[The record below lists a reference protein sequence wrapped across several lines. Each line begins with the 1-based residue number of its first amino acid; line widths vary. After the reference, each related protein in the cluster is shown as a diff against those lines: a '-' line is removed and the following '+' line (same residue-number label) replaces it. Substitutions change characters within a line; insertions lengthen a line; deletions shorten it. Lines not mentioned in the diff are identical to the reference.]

1 MWRVLDAMAR
11 RRTLATACEA
21 LGAASVKASQA
32 ISALERSWGVRLVSR
47 TTHLVGLTLLGAEY
61 APFFRRIVQYADEIS
76 YRADGNSDK
85 GVAFC
90 SVNPWIGILKNR
102 RGALPLDEPR
112 FARATVYS
120 NRELDVSIRINPDP
134 LHYGLPFFKYYD
146 SAAWFLAGRVA
157 RLSMAEPGYLR
168 HPAEYS
174 KEAWILTKRDRETL
188 MQVLK
193 SKSQKYLG
201 YSVWQAIIFD
211 YDNEKFYLDRSEV
224 SRCKLRNKAS
234 FAKAHADASELIDAV
249 IPIDQVMPD
258 YGGRIL

>member
-61 APFFRRIVQYADEIS
+61 APFIRRIVQYADEIS

-102 RGALPLDEPR
+102 LGALPLDEPR

-146 SAAWFLAGRVA
+146 SAAWFLAGRVSTA
-157 RLSMAEPGYLR
+157 LNGGAGLSA
-168 HPAEYS
+168 
-174 KEAWILTKRDRETL
+174 
-188 MQVLK
+188 
-193 SKSQKYLG
+193 
-201 YSVWQAIIFD
+201 
-211 YDNEKFYLDRSEV
+211 
-224 SRCKLRNKAS
+224 AS
-234 FAKAHADASELIDAV
+234 
-249 IPIDQVMPD
+249 
-258 YGGRIL
+258 GRILEGGLDTYKARS

>member
-1 MWRVLDAMAR
+1 MAR

-61 APFFRRIVQYADEIS
+61 APFIRRIVQYADEIS
-76 YRADGNSDK
+76 YRADGYSDK

-102 RGALPLDEPR
+102 LGALPLDEPR

-134 LHYGLPFFKYYD
+134 LHYGLPFQVLRFRCLVSCRACSTALNGGAGL
-146 SAAWFLAGRVA
+146 SAA
-157 RLSMAEPGYLR
+157 S
-168 HPAEYS
+168 
-174 KEAWILTKRDRETL
+174 
-188 MQVLK
+188 
-193 SKSQKYLG
+193 
-201 YSVWQAIIFD
+201 
-211 YDNEKFYLDRSEV
+211 
-224 SRCKLRNKAS
+224 
-234 FAKAHADASELIDAV
+234 
-249 IPIDQVMPD
+249 
-258 YGGRIL
+258 GRILEGGLDTYKARS

>member
-1 MWRVLDAMAR
+1 MAR

-102 RGALPLDEPR
+102 LGALPLDEPR

-134 LHYGLPFFKYYD
+134 LHYGLPFFQVLRFRCLVSCRACSTALNGGAGL
-146 SAAWFLAGRVA
+146 SAA
-157 RLSMAEPGYLR
+157 S
-168 HPAEYS
+168 
-174 KEAWILTKRDRETL
+174 
-188 MQVLK
+188 
-193 SKSQKYLG
+193 
-201 YSVWQAIIFD
+201 
-211 YDNEKFYLDRSEV
+211 
-224 SRCKLRNKAS
+224 
-234 FAKAHADASELIDAV
+234 
-249 IPIDQVMPD
+249 
-258 YGGRIL
+258 GRILEGGLDTYKARS